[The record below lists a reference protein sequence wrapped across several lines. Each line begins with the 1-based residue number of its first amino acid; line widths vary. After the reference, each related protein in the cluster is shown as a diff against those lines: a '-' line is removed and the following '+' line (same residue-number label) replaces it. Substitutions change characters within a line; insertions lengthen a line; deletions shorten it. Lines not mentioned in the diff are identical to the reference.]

1 MRNPHWTVKQ
11 AFSFIFFVAFV
22 SFSATVGIAD
32 SVYLG
37 LRMPAVFEQ
46 IPTPISPTPSETAM
60 AGNSSRQLASFL
72 SDRAGDEVR
81 IAIEENPD
89 EVVSIPISA
98 FRLLADILTEMSK
111 GNAVTFI
118 PIHAELTTQQAADF
132 LNVSRPF
139 VVKLIDEK
147 KLPCRKVGTHR
158 RVLFQDLV
166 EFKRKTNQERA
177 KTLDELAKQAQD
189 LDMGY

>member
-1 MRNPHWTVKQ
+1 
-11 AFSFIFFVAFV
+11 
-22 SFSATVGIAD
+22 
-32 SVYLG
+32 
-37 LRMPAVFEQ
+37 MPALFEQ

-60 AGNSSRQLASFL
+60 AGDSSRQLATIL
-72 SDRAGDEVR
+72 SNQAGDAVR
-81 IAIEENPD
+81 IAVEENPD
-89 EVVSIPISA
+89 EIVSVPLSA
-98 FRLLADILTEMSK
+98 LRLLADILTEMSK

-118 PIHAELTTQQAADF
+118 PVHAELTTQQAADF

-139 VVKLIDEK
+139 VVKLIEEK

-166 EFKRKTNQERA
+166 EFKRKTDEERV
-177 KTLDELAKQAQD
+177 KTLEELAKQAQD

>member
-1 MRNPHWTVKQ
+1 VRNPHWTVKQ

-118 PIHAELTTQQAADF
+118 PIHVELTTQQAADF

>member
-1 MRNPHWTVKQ
+1 
-11 AFSFIFFVAFV
+11 
-22 SFSATVGIAD
+22 
-32 SVYLG
+32 
-37 LRMPAVFEQ
+37 MPALFEQ
-46 IPTPISPTPSETAM
+46 IPTPLAPTPLETAM
-60 AGNSSRQLASFL
+60 AGDSSRQLAVFL
-72 SDRAGDEVR
+72 SHQKGDSVK
-81 IAIEENPD
+81 IALEENSK
-89 EVVSIPISA
+89 EMVSIPLSA

-139 VVKLIDEK
+139 VVKLIEDK

-166 EFKRKTNQERA
+166 EFKRKTNEERA
-177 KTLDELAKQAQD
+177 QTLEELAKQAQD

>member
-1 MRNPHWTVKQ
+1 M
-11 AFSFIFFVAFV
+11 AAI
-22 SFSATVGIAD
+22 
-32 SVYLG
+32 
-37 LRMPAVFEQ
+37 FEQ
-46 IPTPISPTPSETAM
+46 TPTPIAPTTLETAM
-60 AGNSSRQLASFL
+60 ARDSSRQLAVFL
-72 SDRAGDEVR
+72 SQQKGDSVK
-81 IAIEENPD
+81 IAFEDKPEEM
-89 EVVSIPISA
+89 VSIPLSA

-139 VVKLIDEK
+139 VVKMIEEK

-166 EFKRKTNQERA
+166 EFKRKTNEDRA
-177 KTLDELAKQAQD
+177 KTLEELAKQAQD
-189 LDMGY
+189 LNMGY

>member
-1 MRNPHWTVKQ
+1 M
-11 AFSFIFFVAFV
+11 
-22 SFSATVGIAD
+22 SAI
-32 SVYLG
+32 
-37 LRMPAVFEQ
+37 FEQ
-46 IPTPISPTPSETAM
+46 SPTPIAPTPLETAM
-60 AGNSSRQLASFL
+60 AGDSSRQLAVFL
-72 SDRAGDEVR
+72 SQQKGDSVK
-81 IAIEENPD
+81 IAFEEKPK
-89 EVVSIPISA
+89 EMVSIPLSA

-139 VVKLIDEK
+139 VVKMIEEK

-166 EFKRKTNQERA
+166 EFKRKTSEDRA
-177 KTLDELAKQAQD
+177 KTLEELAKQAQD
-189 LDMGY
+189 LKMGY

>member
-1 MRNPHWTVKQ
+1 
-11 AFSFIFFVAFV
+11 
-22 SFSATVGIAD
+22 
-32 SVYLG
+32 
-37 LRMPAVFEQ
+37 MPAVFEQ

-89 EVVSIPISA
+89 EVVSIPLSA

-139 VVKLIDEK
+139 VVKLIEAK

>member
-1 MRNPHWTVKQ
+1 M
-11 AFSFIFFVAFV
+11 
-22 SFSATVGIAD
+22 SAI
-32 SVYLG
+32 
-37 LRMPAVFEQ
+37 FEQ
-46 IPTPISPTPSETAM
+46 TPTPIAPTAVETAM
-60 AGNSSRQLASFL
+60 AGDSSRQLAVFL
-72 SDRAGDEVR
+72 SQQKGDSVK
-81 IAIEENPD
+81 IAFEENP
-89 EVVSIPISA
+89 EEMVSIPLSA

-139 VVKLIDEK
+139 VVKLIEEK
-147 KLPCRKVGTHR
+147 SLPCRKVGTHR
-158 RVLFQDLV
+158 RILFQDLV
-166 EFKRKTNQERA
+166 EFKRKTNEDRA

>member
-1 MRNPHWTVKQ
+1 M
-11 AFSFIFFVAFV
+11 
-22 SFSATVGIAD
+22 SA
-32 SVYLG
+32 L
-37 LRMPAVFEQ
+37 FEQ
-46 IPTPISPTPSETAM
+46 MPTPISPTPSETAL
-60 AGNSSRQLASFL
+60 AGNSSRQLASIL

-89 EVVSIPISA
+89 EVVAIPLSA

-118 PIHAELTTQQAADF
+118 PIYAELTTQQAADF

-139 VVKLIDEK
+139 VVKLIEEK

-158 RVLFQDLV
+158 RVLFEDLV
-166 EFKRKTNQERA
+166 EFKRKTNEERA

>member
-1 MRNPHWTVKQ
+1 
-11 AFSFIFFVAFV
+11 
-22 SFSATVGIAD
+22 
-32 SVYLG
+32 
-37 LRMPAVFEQ
+37 
-46 IPTPISPTPSETAM
+46 M

>member
-1 MRNPHWTVKQ
+1 M
-11 AFSFIFFVAFV
+11 
-22 SFSATVGIAD
+22 SA
-32 SVYLG
+32 L
-37 LRMPAVFEQ
+37 FEQ
-46 IPTPISPTPSETAM
+46 IPISPTPHDTAT
-60 AGNSSRQLASFL
+60 AKDASRQLAAIL
-72 SDRAGDEVR
+72 RDRKGDAVR
-81 IAIEENPD
+81 IAIEENPN
-89 EVVSIPISA
+89 ELVSIPLSA
-98 FRLLADILTEMSK
+98 FRLLADILIEMSK

-139 VVKLIDEK
+139 VVKLIEEK

-166 EFKRKTNQERA
+166 EFKRKNDEDRSE
-177 KTLDELAKQAQD
+177 TLEELAKQAQD

>member
-1 MRNPHWTVKQ
+1 
-11 AFSFIFFVAFV
+11 
-22 SFSATVGIAD
+22 
-32 SVYLG
+32 
-37 LRMPAVFEQ
+37 MPAVFEQ

>member
-1 MRNPHWTVKQ
+1 M
-11 AFSFIFFVAFV
+11 
-22 SFSATVGIAD
+22 SA
-32 SVYLG
+32 
-37 LRMPAVFEQ
+37 PFEQ
-46 IPTPISPTPSETAM
+46 TPTPLAPTALETAM
-60 AGNSSRQLASFL
+60 AGDSSRQLAVYL
-72 SDRAGDEVR
+72 SQQKGDSVK
-81 IAIEENPD
+81 IAFGEKPNET
-89 EVVSIPISA
+89 VSIPLSA

-139 VVKLIDEK
+139 VVKMIEQK

-166 EFKRKTNQERA
+166 EFKRKTNEDRA
-177 KTLDELAKQAQD
+177 KMLEELAKQAQD

>member
-1 MRNPHWTVKQ
+1 
-11 AFSFIFFVAFV
+11 
-22 SFSATVGIAD
+22 
-32 SVYLG
+32 
-37 LRMPAVFEQ
+37 
-46 IPTPISPTPSETAM
+46 M
-60 AGNSSRQLASFL
+60 AGDSSRQLAVFL
-72 SDRAGDEVR
+72 SQQKGDSVK
-81 IAIEENPD
+81 IAFGEKPKEM
-89 EVVSIPISA
+89 VSIPLSA

-139 VVKLIDEK
+139 VVKLIEEK

-166 EFKRKTNQERA
+166 EFNRKTNEDRA
-177 KTLDELAKQAQD
+177 TTLKELAKQGQG